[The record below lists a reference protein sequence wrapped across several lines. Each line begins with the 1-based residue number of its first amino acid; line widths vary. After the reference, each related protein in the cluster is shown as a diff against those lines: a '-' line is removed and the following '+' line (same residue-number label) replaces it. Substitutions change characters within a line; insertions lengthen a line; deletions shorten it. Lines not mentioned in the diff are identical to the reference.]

1 MSPAENTHRL
11 ELINLIPLMARTEGR
26 PEIAIG
32 FIDGPVA
39 LNHPD
44 LAHDKIREIPGRLK
58 GRCAR
63 TESAAC
69 LHGTFG
75 AGILS
80 ARRGSAAP
88 AIAPGCTLLVRPVFR
103 EGSEPP
109 GASAAE
115 LAAAL
120 LDCIEAKARIINLS
134 LAVASFLVDHGRLSN
149 GSTGGRPL
157 TEALDEAARRGVLVV
172 AAAGNQGIVG
182 SSVITRH
189 PWVIPVVATDLR
201 GRPIAPTNLGASL
214 GRNGLSAPG
223 EGVRS
228 LMSGGGTVIS
238 AGTSVA
244 APFVTGTAA
253 LLWSLFP
260 DAAAEEICRAV
271 ARPSSRRGSIV
282 PPLLEAE
289 GAYRIMTQ
297 ERARGPE
304 NRSAARRAS

>member
-1 MSPAENTHRL
+1 MNPL
-11 ELINLIPLMARTEGR
+11 EVIHLASLMDRTEGR

-44 LAHDKIREIPGRLK
+44 LAHGKIREIPAGLK
-58 GRCAR
+58 GQCSR

-75 AGILS
+75 AGILW
-80 ARRGSAAP
+80 AKRGSAAP
-88 AIAPGCTLLVRPVFR
+88 ALAPSCTLLVRPVFR
-103 EGSEPP
+103 EGSELP

-120 LDCIEAKARIINLS
+120 LDCIDAKARIINLS
-134 LAVASFLVDHGRLSN
+134 LAVASFVADHRRASN
-149 GSTGGRPL
+149 KSIGEWPL
-157 TEALDEAARRGVLVV
+157 TETLNYAARRGVLVV

-182 SSVITRH
+182 SSAITRH
-189 PWVIPVVATDLR
+189 PWVIPVVATDLQ
-201 GRPIAPTNLGASL
+201 GSPIAQSNLGASL

-228 LMSGGGTVIS
+228 LLAGGGTMIS

-260 DAAAEEICRAV
+260 NAPAEEIRRAV
-271 ARPSSRRGSIV
+271 ARSSTLRRGSII
-282 PPLLEAE
+282 PPLLDAE
-289 GAYRIMTQ
+289 GAYQTMSRKDTQ
-297 ERARGPE
+297 
-304 NRSAARRAS
+304 RAS